1 MLCRRDFLLST
12 TSELR
17 VGNAL
22 LWYSKANLFLQQITW
37 EAKMEA
43 EDIERYLAELGT
55 ELKNRGLNKP
65 VHVLLIGGA
74 YMLLL
79 ANAPRSTKDIDIFWL
94 DEDGLQRA
102 YAPLRESVQII
113 KQRHNLDADWLN
125 YLAQMLMYDEV
136 IVPDGKLWK
145 RFGPLHVYA
154 PPREY
159 ILALKIAAG
168 RDKDLADCAILLSKT
183 RIRTREQAQHVVE
196 RYLLPGGLEKYAQ
209 SIEHALRWLFEGKRG

>member
-1 MLCRRDFLLST
+1 
-12 TSELR
+12 
-17 VGNAL
+17 
-22 LWYSKANLFLQQITW
+22 
-37 EAKMEA
+37 MEA
-43 EDIERYLAELGT
+43 EDIERYLAELGA
-55 ELKNRGLNKP
+55 ELKSRGLKKP
-65 VHVLLIGGA
+65 VRILLIGGA

-102 YAPLRESVQII
+102 YTPLRESVQVL
-113 KQRHNLDADWLN
+113 KQRHDLDADWFN
-125 YLAQMLMYDEV
+125 YLAQMLMFDEV

-168 RDKDLADCAILLSKT
+168 RKKDLDDCAILLPKT
-183 RIRTREQAQHVVE
+183 RIRTREQAQQLLD
-196 RYLLPGGLEKYAQ
+196 RYILPDGQQKDAEN
-209 SIEHALRWLFEGKRG
+209 IENALNRLFGREG